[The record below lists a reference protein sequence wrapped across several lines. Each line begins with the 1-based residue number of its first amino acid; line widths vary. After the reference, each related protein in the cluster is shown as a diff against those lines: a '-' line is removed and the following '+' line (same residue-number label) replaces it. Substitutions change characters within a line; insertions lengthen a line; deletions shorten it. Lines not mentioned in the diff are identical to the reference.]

1 MINVHSD
8 DLLFHSENRHE
19 GRGNLKRE
27 SEVMQNA
34 VLMAVP

>member
-1 MINVHSD
+1 MHSD